1 MYTIQSH
8 NSVVDKVARRRIVDV
23 TFTNGEATFVKSF
36 SFGVADDLATIKRI
50 VKKYLDELNFVPEE
64 LTDFTL
70 EEAPAPVE
78 PTQDEKDRLSWQSDW
93 RDLQTV
99 TKLKEHGV
107 EVLTE
112 TQLATLRT
120 KVKNNFKKSYQDLV

>member
-36 SFGVADDLATIKRI
+36 SFGVSDDLTTIKRI
-50 VKKYLDELNFVPEE
+50 VKQYLDELNFVPEE

-70 EEAPAPVE
+70 EEAPTPVE
-78 PTQDEKDRLSWQSDW
+78 PTQEEKDKQTWEQDKARLRQLQ
-93 RDLQTV
+93 DLID
-99 TKLKEHGV
+99 LGV
-107 EVLTE
+107 FTGTE
-112 TQLATLRT
+112 TPIVNLRN
-120 KVKNNFKKSYQDLV
+120 KVKTNFKTEYIG